1 MKKVL
6 FKTLVATLL
15 SACIALFWHS
25 TASFGTAN
33 AMHRGFDA
41 LFLPSGDSIAG
52 DTITSHLRAKRK
64 ENPFSQLSYRD
75 STALYLKKPSNI
87 HTEVLYDALTGQ
99 YLITEKAGDIEYRLP
114 GSLSLHE
121 FIQSDLKESVDRYW
135 RKKISQQSFERRTQI
150 IPQFQIGGDA
160 FNKVFGSSIVNIRP
174 QGYVEMSM
182 GLKSNKIENPAIPTR
197 MQRNTTFDFNQK
209 INVSLDGEIGDRL
222 KMRFNYNTDAT
233 FDFENKIKLNYSG
246 GEDDIVK
253 SVEAGNVSMPLTGT
267 LIRGGT
273 NLFGVKTEL
282 QFGKLSVTT
291 LFSQQKGETKVINT
305 EGGAERTKFEIN
317 ATNYDANRNFFLG
330 HHFYNTYDQALAE
343 IPILKTSVTLN
354 KVEVWVTNKSSHFQE
369 SRNIL
374 ALLDLG
380 ENGQNKQ
387 NQTIPEFGDTPG
399 LPYPYNQLPN
409 NNINGIYKALTTN
422 YSDIRDIAKLNE
434 VLKPLSVR
442 DFIAGRDYEKIENAR
457 RLDSTEYTINKQLGY
472 ISLNMALNADEIL
485 AVAYQYTANGETFQV
500 GEFSTD
506 GIEAPKTLVLKL
518 LKGTNLNPIFKNW
531 DLMMK
536 NIYNI
541 RSQRISNE
549 EFKLDVLYRN
559 DASGTNLNYLP
570 DGPLKEKNLL
580 AVMNLDNLN
589 SQLDP
594 YPDGVFDF
602 VDRITIDAQK
612 GRIIFPVV
620 QPFGSN
626 LEKKFNGDAA
636 AIKRYVYSSLYN
648 NTRTVAEQDAEKNK
662 YHLKGSYKGLSN
674 SEISLDA
681 INIARG
687 SVKVMAGG
695 RQLQEDVDF
704 IVDYTQGRV
713 KVINQGLLESGTPIS
728 ISTESQDLFTMQR
741 KTMLGTHLNYEISK
755 NFNIGSTVMYLLEK
769 PLTQKVNYGEDPIAN
784 TMLGFNGSY
793 SASSP
798 FITKMVNALP
808 FINTKEESKIAV
820 EMEWA
825 KLFPGH
831 SRAISK
837 EGAVYLDDFEGTTTP
852 MNLKSFTG
860 WSLASTPQ
868 GNEQFPEG
876 DLINDL
882 AYGYNRALLSWYVID
897 PFMQRN
903 TAPSYLIQQE
913 KLDDHSV
920 REVFQSE
927 IFPNRQ
933 NPIGQPT
940 NIPTLDLAFY
950 PNERGPY
957 NFYTYPTALSSGVAK
972 DGSLLRPESR

>member
-1 MKKVL
+1 MTPQPSKICL
-6 FKTLVATLL
+6 F
-15 SACIALFWHS
+15 IAL
-25 TASFGTAN
+25 
-33 AMHRGFDA
+33 
-41 LFLPSGDSIAG
+41 
-52 DTITSHLRAKRK
+52 
-64 ENPFSQLSYRD
+64 
-75 STALYLKKPSNI
+75 
-87 HTEVLYDALTGQ
+87 
-99 YLITEKAGDIEYRLP
+99 
-114 GSLSLHE
+114 
-121 FIQSDLKESVDRYW
+121 
-135 RKKISQQSFERRTQI
+135 QQ
-150 IPQFQIGGDA
+150 
-160 FNKVFGSSIVNIRP
+160 
-174 QGYVEMSM
+174 
-182 GLKSNKIENPAIPTR
+182 
-197 MQRNTTFDFNQK
+197 
-209 INVSLDGEIGDRL
+209 
-222 KMRFNYNTDAT
+222 
-233 FDFENKIKLNYSG
+233 
-246 GEDDIVK
+246 
-253 SVEAGNVSMPLTGT
+253 
-267 LIRGGT
+267 
-273 NLFGVKTEL
+273 
-282 QFGKLSVTT
+282 
-291 LFSQQKGETKVINT
+291 
-305 EGGAERTKFEIN
+305 
-317 ATNYDANRNFFLG
+317 
-330 HHFYNTYDQALAE
+330 
-343 IPILKTSVTLN
+343 
-354 KVEVWVTNKSSHFQE
+354 
-369 SRNIL
+369 
-374 ALLDLG
+374 
-380 ENGQNKQ
+380 
-387 NQTIPEFGDTPG
+387 
-399 LPYPYNQLPN
+399 
-409 NNINGIYKALTTN
+409 
-422 YSDIRDIAKLNE
+422 
-434 VLKPLSVR
+434 
-442 DFIAGRDYEKIENAR
+442 
-457 RLDSTEYTINKQLGY
+457 
-472 ISLNMALNADEIL
+472 
-485 AVAYQYTANGETFQV
+485 
-500 GEFSTD
+500 
-506 GIEAPKTLVLKL
+506 
-518 LKGTNLNPIFKNW
+518 
-531 DLMMK
+531 
-536 NIYNI
+536 
-541 RSQRISNE
+541 
-549 EFKLDVLYRN
+549 
-559 DASGTNLNYLP
+559 
-570 DGPLKEKNLL
+570 
-580 AVMNLDNLN
+580 
-589 SQLDP
+589 
-594 YPDGVFDF
+594 YPDGCG
-602 VDRITIDAQK
+602 A
-612 GRIIFPVV
+612 GC
-620 QPFGSN
+620 G
-626 LEKKFNGDAA
+626 
-636 AIKRYVYSSLYN
+636 
-648 NTRTVAEQDAEKNK
+648 KNK

-728 ISTESQDLFTMQR
+728 ISTECQDLFTMQR

-957 NFYTYPTALSSGVAK
+957 NFDTYPTALSSGVAK
-972 DGSLLRPESR
+972 DGSLYDRKAGGAGSCVNRNQRF

>member
-6 FKTLVATLL
+6 FKTIVAALL
-15 SACIALFWHS
+15 SACFALFWHS
-25 TASFGTAN
+25 NASIGSVNAKPSWLDASFLTQGDTI
-33 AMHRGFDA
+33 
-41 LFLPSGDSIAG
+41 SGDSI
-52 DTITSHLRAKRK
+52 TSSLHAKKR
-64 ENPFSQLSYRD
+64 ENPFSQLRNND
-75 STALYLKKPSNI
+75 TTAFYLKKPANI
-87 HTEVLYDALTGQ
+87 KTEVVYDALSGQ
-99 YLITEKAGDIEYRLP
+99 YLISEKAGTINYKLP
-114 GSLSLHE
+114 GALSLHE
-121 FIQSDLKESVDRYW
+121 YLQYDLKESIDRYW
-135 RKKISQQSFERRTQI
+135 RKKISQQSLERRTQL

-160 FNKVFGSSIVNIRP
+160 FNKVFGSSVVNIRP
-174 QGYVEMSM
+174 QGYVEMSL

-246 GEDDIVK
+246 GEDEIVK

-273 NLFGVKTEL
+273 NLFGVKTDL

-330 HHFYNTYDQALAE
+330 HHFYNTYDQALSE

-354 KVEVWVTNKSSHFQE
+354 KIEVWVTNKSNHFQE

-374 ALLDLG
+374 AVLDLG

-387 NQTIPEFGDTPG
+387 NQIVSEFGDTPG
-399 LPYPYNQLPN
+399 LMYPFNQLPN
-409 NNINGIYKALTTN
+409 NNINGIYKALTTT

-434 VLKPLSVR
+434 ALKPLTQR
-442 DFIAGRDYEKIENAR
+442 DFIAGRDFDKIENAR
-457 RLDSTEYTINKQLGY
+457 RLDSTEYSVNKQLGY

-506 GIEAPKTLVLKL
+506 GIEAPKTLILKMI
-518 LKGTNLNPIFKNW
+518 KGTNLNPKFKNW

-541 RSQRISNE
+541 RSQRLSSE
-549 EFKLDVLYRN
+549 EFKLDILYRN
-559 DASGTNLNYLP
+559 DASGTDLNYLP

-580 AVMNLDNLN
+580 TVMNLDNLN
-589 SQLDP
+589 KQLDP

-602 VDRITIDAQK
+602 IDRITIDSQK

-626 LEKKFNGDAA
+626 LEKKFNGDASA
-636 AIKRYVYSSLYN
+636 TKRYVYSSLYD

-674 SEISLDA
+674 SEITLDA

-695 RQLQEDVDF
+695 RQLQEDVDY

-728 ISTESQDLFTMQR
+728 ISTESQDLFSMQR

-798 FITKMVNALP
+798 FITRMVNALP
-808 FINTKEESKIAV
+808 FINTKEESK
-820 EMEWA
+820 
-825 KLFPGH
+825 
-831 SRAISK
+831 
-837 EGAVYLDDFEGTTTP
+837 
-852 MNLKSFTG
+852 
-860 WSLASTPQ
+860 
-868 GNEQFPEG
+868 
-876 DLINDL
+876 
-882 AYGYNRALLSWYVID
+882 
-897 PFMQRN
+897 
-903 TAPSYLIQQE
+903 
-913 KLDDHSV
+913 
-920 REVFQSE
+920 
-927 IFPNRQ
+927 
-933 NPIGQPT
+933 
-940 NIPTLDLAFY
+940 
-950 PNERGPY
+950 
-957 NFYTYPTALSSGVAK
+957 
-972 DGSLLRPESR
+972 